1 MNVPRIRPLSSNQR
15 MSRNNMNNMNNNNF
29 NNFQPICW
37 NNFMNNMNQ
46 NINIAMS
53 HDNFNNFGGVGRN
66 NFQMNNNMNQMNQ
79 MCFGNQMNNMNIM
92 NDRYNMNNNINN
104 MNNIFGRGHSV
115 DNSSCNNINNNFMN
129 FNMNNFMNNNI
140 NNNNVNNNM
149 NINEMNNRNNRF
161 MNNNINNNM
170 NINGMN
176 NRMNCNMNNNMNNR
190 QNNFLSNGM
199 NNQMNNCM
207 NNNFNQMN
215 NIKINQKNNFIKPIM
230 NNQNKNNFAF
240 PFRQSFSNE
249 INEKNTLFKN
259 NIRIINEP
267 IKMNFSFQTG
277 QKFDVYGK
285 TYERLS
291 EVINR
296 FKNECPDELK
306 KYLSSCICNG
316 KPADINNTLSELE
329 IKNGHNILFVKNKNE
344 NKEYKLTK
352 IEEKKYNKFRGEF
365 FALKILNSYE
375 NNRNQLNSNELKN
388 YSSFYN
394 SKDKSH
400 SISVKE
406 HPHLL
411 VYCLTNF
418 DWICNLCKIKYEKNN
433 GKYYCSKCDFD
444 ICENCHYHRN
454 YVIKKSFPKNTY
466 PSNSSVNTNY
476 LETDLHEHKL
486 VYCRTSKNLAFFND
500 WSCDNCCANYK
511 NKIWSFYCTLCNY
524 HLCLKCCGY
533 K

>member
-1 MNVPRIRPLSSNQR
+1 
-15 MSRNNMNNMNNNNF
+15 
-29 NNFQPICW
+29 
-37 NNFMNNMNQ
+37 
-46 NINIAMS
+46 
-53 HDNFNNFGGVGRN
+53 
-66 NFQMNNNMNQMNQ
+66 
-79 MCFGNQMNNMNIM
+79 
-92 NDRYNMNNNINN
+92 
-104 MNNIFGRGHSV
+104 
-115 DNSSCNNINNNFMN
+115 
-129 FNMNNFMNNNI
+129 
-140 NNNNVNNNM
+140 
-149 NINEMNNRNNRF
+149 
-161 MNNNINNNM
+161 
-170 NINGMN
+170 
-176 NRMNCNMNNNMNNR
+176 MNNNMNNR

-433 GKYYCSKCDFD
+433 GKYYCSKCDFN

-466 PSNSSVNTNY
+466 PSNPSVNTNY

-486 VYCRTSKNLAFFND
+486 VYCRTSKNLTFFND